1 MQEAQVWSLGWEDLL
16 EKGMAI
22 HSSILA
28 WEISWTEKPGKL
40 QFMGSQRVG
49 YNWAANALRLT
60 KRLMCAISSIGITM
74 PPRHFGLIKEYSSL
88 VLKGICAHGGVIDPD
103 YQGEIWVILQNEE
116 KNDLFINKHD
126 QIA

>member
-1 MQEAQVWSLGWEDLL
+1 
-16 EKGMAI
+16 
-22 HSSILA
+22 
-28 WEISWTEKPGKL
+28 
-40 QFMGSQRVG
+40 
-49 YNWAANALRLT
+49 
-60 KRLMCAISSIGITM
+60 MCAISSIGIMM

-88 VLKGICAHGGVIDPD
+88 VLKGICARGGVIDPD